1 MSTMTTGNSEPPEP
15 GLAGPSVT
23 AARRPVKR
31 RRPRKEPSPTPSI
44 TPRSPNKHPP
54 VHCQRCRF
62 SYDTKDRVEVLRHH
76 LRTWNGLLKAD
87 AFKEAE
93 ESSDISNDIERERLR
108 KEPER
113 ERMEEEE
120 ELEKRR
126 KARLERE
133 QVEYLLQRVKRLEKE
148 VEERDRQLAHQ
159 SQVIRGLQ
167 RSAAVLSQNPG
178 STPGTSRGPR
188 AGTFFGLGPDSAPR
202 PERIP
207 RLQPRSRSPRS
218 PRSLSPY
225 SPRHSSPHTP
235 RRHSSLGPDSDT
247 DHPAAATAG

>member
-1 MSTMTTGNSEPPEP
+1 MSTITTGDLEPPEP

-31 RRPRKEPSPTPSI
+31 RRSRKE
-44 TPRSPNKHPP
+44 
-54 VHCQRCRF
+54 
-62 SYDTKDRVEVLRHH
+62 L
-76 LRTWNGLLKAD
+76 
-87 AFKEAE
+87 
-93 ESSDISNDIERERLR
+93 
-108 KEPER
+108 ER
-113 ERMEEEE
+113 ERMEEED
-120 ELEKRR
+120 ELEKRK

-148 VEERDRQLAHQ
+148 VEYRDRQLAHQ

-167 RSAAVLSQNPG
+167 RSAVILSQNPG
-178 STPGTSRGPR
+178 SAPGPSSGPH
-188 AGTFFGLGPDSAPR
+188 AGTFFSFGLNSASR

-207 RLQPRSRSPRS
+207 RPRSRSRS
-218 PRSLSPY
+218 SRSLSPN
-225 SPRHSSPHTP
+225 STRHSSPHTP